1 MSRLIKDN
9 NYNND
14 DDNDDRSS
22 WARVRITYPATSWA
36 VSAKILMTVMM
47 IMMSGVPGLI

>member
-1 MSRLIKDN
+1 MSNLSEDN
-9 NYNND
+9 DHYN
-14 DDNDDRSS
+14 DDNDVRSS

-47 IMMSGVPGLI
+47 IMMSGDPGLV